1 MRFPAAKFDSPT
13 LNLMEQVF
21 DDVCEEARTLT
32 PSESWPQDVEHALA
46 VRILAAVTE
55 GERDHDRLRLW
66 ALNALDARHFQPPG
80 LS

>member
-1 MRFPAAKFDSPT
+1 
-13 LNLMEQVF
+13 
-21 DDVCEEARTLT
+21 
-32 PSESWPQDVEHALA
+32 VEHALA

-80 LS
+80 LA